1 MKIISKIIMIVSIL
15 ILIFSNNFIYA
26 SMADYTDE
34 QADKELKQEQ
44 EDWQKEQEERINQL
58 SNNYLKS
65 LSIDK
70 YSITSNFDKQI
81 RDYEIE
87 QEINDDYLQIKAES
101 DDKKASVSGIGK
113 VALNSGENNLKIDVI
128 AENGTVRSYFI
139 KVRKVVKKDLRL
151 KDLKLKIDEKNYIDI
166 TPEFNENIYEYNCKI
181 QNDIQKIDV
190 DATTNYDNADI
201 EIIGNENLQE
211 GLNEIIISISLEGE
225 KNTYKINVYKDKLEQ
240 IQEEK
245 KESNTKN
252 KNIIIVAIVIISII
266 CVISIILSI
275 KKIKNTKSKGKH

>member
-44 EDWQKEQEERINQL
+44 EDWQKEQEERINQS

-70 YSITSNFDKQI
+70 YSITPNFDKQI
-81 RDYEIE
+81 INYEIE